1 MGCAAESNIEVA
13 NVPKPQVNYKAN
25 VSNIKSIFRVSD
37 EQQIERLALDLEVHD
52 YLIKQ
57 MDGNPV
63 IVEAGQRAP
72 RLRNYINKFAVDVAK
87 EM

>member
-37 EQQIERLALDLEVHD
+37 E
-52 YLIKQ
+52 
-57 MDGNPV
+57 
-63 IVEAGQRAP
+63 
-72 RLRNYINKFAVDVAK
+72 
-87 EM
+87 